1 VPYKL
6 LLSEGLYQHLRQLFS
21 ELKPKNKKVKI
32 KLIIFLCLLL
42 FLPSAWLLIMR
53 MEGSKPAVLL
63 ELPSQYIGLSTEYKG
78 SVSDPGSGVRKLWI
92 GLLKD
97 GKEVVLKEEEF
108 SSQSFI
114 SGGSVNDIPIQMKIE
129 PRKLGIGDGKAII
142 RIAAWDYSWRNWWHG
157 NRTYLE
163 HEVIIDTKPPE
174 IDVLTKNHNISQGG
188 AGLVIYRVSETDA
201 KTGVVVGGNFFPGH
215 SGYFKDGAVFMAFI
229 ALDHLQG
236 TDTEIH
242 VEAIDK
248 AGNFVRAGFPY
259 YLKKR
264 SFKKDTISIPDQF
277 LNWKMPEFDIA
288 DSRGRQLAG
297 IEKFLA
303 VNSTMRKENADLFAS
318 LTGKTGKNLY
328 WKGSFLRLPKSATR
342 SGFADRRS
350 YRYKGKIV
358 DHQYHMGID
367 LASTAHSSVPAAND
381 GKVVFADVNGIY
393 GKTVVLDHG
402 FGLLSLY
409 SHLSRIMVQKGEMVS
424 KGNILGLTGTTGLAG
439 GDHLHYGMMVQ
450 NVFINPLEWWD
461 RSWIQNNITSKIQDI
476 HNGY

>member
-1 VPYKL
+1 
-6 LLSEGLYQHLRQLFS
+6 
-21 ELKPKNKKVKI
+21 
-32 KLIIFLCLLL
+32 
-42 FLPSAWLLIMR
+42 
-53 MEGSKPAVLL
+53 MEGGKPAVLL
-63 ELPSQYIGLSTEYKG
+63 ELPSPYIGLSTEFKG
-78 SVSDPGSGVRKLWI
+78 NVSDPGSGVRKIWI

-97 GKEVVLKEEEF
+97 GKELVLKEEEF

-114 SGGSVNDIPIQMKIE
+114 SGGVVNDIPIQMKIE
-129 PRKLGIGDGKAII
+129 PRKLGIDDGKAII
-142 RIAAWDYSWRNWWHG
+142 RIAAWDYSWRNWWQG
-157 NRTYLE
+157 NRIYLE
-163 HEVIIDTKPPE
+163 YEVVIDTKPPV
-174 IDVLTKNHNISQGG
+174 IDILTKTHNISQGG

-201 KTGVVVGGNFFPGH
+201 KTGVVVGGNFFPGY

-242 VEAIDK
+242 AEAMDK
-248 AGNFVRAGFPY
+248 AGNSARAGFPY
-259 YLKKR
+259 YLKKKV
-264 SFKKDTISIPDQF
+264 FKKDTISIPDQF
-277 LNWKMPEFDIA
+277 LNWKMPEFNIA
-288 DSRGRQLAG
+288 DSPGSQLNG
-297 IEKFLA
+297 IEKFLV
-303 VNSTMRKENADLFAS
+303 VNRKMRKENEDLFAG
-318 LTGKTGKNLY
+318 LAGKTEKNLY
-328 WKGSFLRLPKSATR
+328 WEGTFLRLPKSATR

-402 FGLLSLY
+402 FGLFSLY
-409 SHLSRIMVQKGEMVS
+409 SHLSRIIVQKGEMVARGS
-424 KGNILGLTGTTGLAG
+424 VIGLTGTTGLAG

-461 RSWIQNNITSKIQDI
+461 SAWIQNNITSKIEEF
-476 HNGY
+476 HNG